1 MSLTIPITQ
10 RISCED
16 VVKIAEKAAEAILAV
31 YDSKVSEFGG
41 LQLNEFA
48 GE

>member
-10 RISCED
+10 HISCED